1 MKGTGFS
8 EEDGLSKTFKI
19 VTLGCKV
26 NQYES
31 AFIEESLSRAGWQR
45 IADGSTADV
54 LVVNTCIVTHK
65 AAHQSRQAIHKAI
78 RENPGSLVAAIGCYP
93 QVFPEELEAIDGL
106 DLIANNRAKAEIPRL
121 LMELS
126 SHHEKTLAL
135 PPFEPETPFDP
146 LDIDNFPGRTR
157 AYLKIQDGCRS
168 FCTYCIVPY
177 ARGPYRS
184 LAPEKVLGALE
195 RFANQGYRE
204 VVLTGIHLGKYGV
217 DLAENMDLKRLLQR
231 VGKEGL
237 PLRLRLSSLE
247 PQELNMNIIEMAA
260 SEKWLCPHFHI
271 PLQSGDD
278 QILKRMNRNYTTRE
292 FAEKI
297 ETIHAAIPQGAIGVD
312 VMCGFPGED
321 NTAHA
326 NGVSLL
332 RDLPVSYL
340 HVFPFSPRKG
350 TPAWNFMDKVDIHT
364 IKQRASE
371 LRSLG
376 QEKRML
382 FYENCLDQ
390 VFDVLVEGPYAKD
403 KTHMTGAGENY
414 LSFVFP
420 DDKRLRGH
428 VVPMRAVRMAGDKVL
443 GEIQKPQSTIKP

>member
-1 MKGTGFS
+1 
-8 EEDGLSKTFKI
+8 LLKTFKVI
-19 VTLGCKV
+19 TLGCKV

-31 AFIEESLSRAGWQR
+31 AFIEESLNRAGWQR
-45 IADGSTADV
+45 ATDGASADV

-65 AAHQSRQAIHKAI
+65 AAHQSRQEIRKAI
-78 RENPGSLVAAIGCYP
+78 RENPDAQVAAIGCYP
-93 QVFPEELEAIDGL
+93 QAFPEELEAIEGL
-106 DLIANNRAKAEIPRL
+106 DLIANNRVKAEIPRL
-121 LMELS
+121 LMALPLAP
-126 SHHEKTLAL
+126 EKKLAL
-135 PPFEPETPFDP
+135 PPFEPETPFDS
-146 LDIDNFPGRTR
+146 LDIQNFPGRTR

-184 LAPEKVLGALE
+184 LVPEKVLGALE
-195 RFANQGYRE
+195 GFAEQGYRE

-217 DLAENMDLKRLLQR
+217 DLADDVDLKGLLQK

-247 PQELNMNIIEMAA
+247 LRELEPEIIDMAA

-297 ETIHAAIPQGAIGVD
+297 EAIHAAIPQGAIGVD
-312 VMCGFPGED
+312 VMSGFPGED
-321 NTAHA
+321 NAAHA

-350 TPAWNFMDKVDIHT
+350 TPAWHYKDKVDVHT
-364 IKQRASE
+364 IKKRASE
-371 LRSLG
+371 LRTLG
-376 QEKRML
+376 REKRVL
-382 FYENCLDQ
+382 FYESCLNHT
-390 VFDVLVEGPYAKD
+390 FEVLVEGSYARD
-403 KTHMTGAGENY
+403 ETLMTGAGENY
-414 LSFVFP
+414 LPFVFP
-420 DDKRLRGH
+420 YDDNLQGH
-428 VVPMRAVRMAGDKVL
+428 IVKMRAGRITGDKIL
-443 GEIQKPQSTIKP
+443 GEILV